1 MSLSRAETPGVLYR
15 TCPTMIAGPSSPGVG
30 APVNH
35 PAGKAPGG
43 VSSVPSFF
51 RPRAIRVELRPTDG
65 ITTRDGTE
73 RIHGVTCRTCT
84 GTTGVTLGA
93 PSAPG
98 AGAIDAGAG
107 CDVPPRRPV

>member
-1 MSLSRAETPGVLYR
+1 MSLSRAKTPGVLYR

-30 APVNH
+30 APVNQ

-51 RPRAIRVELRPTDG
+51 RPRSIRVELTPMDG
-65 ITTRDGTE
+65 ITTRVGTDLD
-73 RIHGVTCRTCT
+73 IGVTCRTCT
-84 GTTGVTLGA
+84 GTAGVALGA

-98 AGAIDAGAG
+98 VGAIDAE
-107 CDVPPRRPV
+107 